1 MFAPDSGQA
10 RLGSGTGEIARH
22 LVEPSAVGEDG
33 NGAHV
38 INLVRQARERWL
50 KNTEVCDIL
59 INYRQYGFH
68 VSQTSTV
75 TPPGAPPRAR
85 RANPSPPPPPE
96 PRRPIPRRGVI
107 SVRVGER
114 T

>member
-85 RANPSPPPPPE
+85 RANPSPNPHPNPSPN
-96 PRRPIPRRGVI
+96 PINL
-107 SVRVGER
+107 
-114 T
+114 